1 MKIVLDI
8 MGGDFA
14 PDTTIE
20 GALLADEALPPHVKL
35 ILVGNKQVIESTIKA
50 KKGAISHFTI
60 VHAREQIGMDEH
72 PTKALLK
79 KPNSSIALGFKL
91 LKHKLANA
99 IVGAGNTGAM
109 MVGGMFALKTIPGI
123 IRPTIISIIPK
134 ESGKLGVIADVG
146 ANADC
151 KADVLAKFGN
161 IGSVYAKH
169 VLHIK
174 NPKVG
179 LLNLG
184 EEEQKGTLLTQA
196 AYQLLKMN
204 NKINFIGNVEGR
216 DLFNQKADV
225 IVSDGFNGNV
235 VLKLVESFYD
245 ILKKRNLMDDFITRF
260 NYDKIGG
267 CPILGLN
274 GTVVIGHGL
283 ASGEAIKNMVLL
295 AKEMVQS
302 NVVGKMQ
309 KEFN

>member
-1 MKIVLDI
+1 MKIALDI

-14 PDTTIE
+14 PDTTVE
-20 GALLADEALPPHVKL
+20 GAILASRELPPNARL
-35 ILVGNKQVIESTIKA
+35 ILIGNKPVIESTIKA
-50 KKGAISHFTI
+50 KKGVISHFTI
-60 VHAREQIGMDEH
+60 IHAREQIGMDEH
-72 PTKALLK
+72 PTKALLR
-79 KPNSSIALGFKL
+79 KPNSSIALGYKL
-91 LKHKLANA
+91 LKNKQADA

-109 MVGGMFALKTIPGI
+109 MVGGMFALKTIPGV
-123 IRPTIISIIPK
+123 IRPIIISIIPK
-134 ESGKLGVIADVG
+134 ESGKYGVIADVG

-151 KADVLAKFGN
+151 KADVMAQFGSLAS
-161 IGSVYAKH
+161 IYAKH
-169 VLHIK
+169 VFHIK

-179 LLNLG
+179 LLNMG

-204 NKINFIGNVEGR
+204 KKINFIGNVEGR

-225 IVSDGFNGNV
+225 IVSDGFSGNV

-245 ILKKRNLMDDFITRF
+245 ILKKRNLTDEFINRF
-260 NYDKIGG
+260 NYDEIGG

-283 ASGEAIKNMVLL
+283 SSGEAIKNMILL
-295 AKEMVQS
+295 AKDMIQS
-302 NVVGKMQ
+302 NVVEKIQ